1 MSDAITAGWEFYR
14 VKKQEAFTLIEM
26 LVVIAIIALLLAIIA
41 PALRKV
47 RYQAR
52 VVICSSNL
60 RQIGV
65 AIHTY
70 ANDFDNTIPFG
81 PEGRPMAGGQFYTAT
96 GNVTSLISLYD
107 GSPVGLGLMLNGY
120 VDDQPKVLFCP
131 GTDQPSDMDLQ
142 LSRVGH
148 TQAEGGYY
156 YRHASVALLTGAPDE
171 FHIRLDRLGK
181 NRNGRSISALAMDVQ
196 FLAHPSLEVWG
207 VLTHTSHL
215 RKTTNI
221 LFDDGQVIR
230 QDNSEDTYT
239 VDVGNYPYDALEKI
253 LRTFELADELH

>member
-1 MSDAITAGWEFYR
+1 M
-14 VKKQEAFTLIEM
+14 IEM

-70 ANDFDNTIPFG
+70 AHDFDDMIPFG
-81 PEGRPMAGGQFYTAT
+81 PEWEPMPGQNFYTAT
-96 GNVTSLISLYD
+96 GSVTSLISLDD
-107 GSPVGLGLMLNGY
+107 GSPVGLGLLLDQY
-120 VDDQPKVLFCP
+120 VADQPKVLFCP
-131 GTDQPSDMDLQ
+131 GTDQPSDANKQ
-142 LSRVGH
+142 LARVGKK
-148 TQAEGGYY
+148 QAEGGYY
-156 YRHASVALLTGAPDE
+156 YRHASVAIVMQPQDPPEPEEVDTS
-171 FHIRLDRLGK
+171 HIRLGRLGK
-181 NRNGRSISALAMDVQ
+181 NRNGRSISALVMDVQ
-196 FLAHPSLEVWG
+196 FLAHPSLAIWG

-221 LFDDGQVIR
+221 LFSDGQVIR
-230 QDNSEDTYT
+230 QDNSEDVYT
-239 VDVGNYPYDALEKI
+239 VDIGNYPYDALEKI
-253 LRTFELADELH
+253 LQAFELADEVH